1 MDMYDKSIDKE
12 KRESLELAEA
22 SREREWSYPSFVRE
36 LFHGKLPW
44 SLIYPFPEQSEA
56 DKKIGTDYLEKLKVF
71 LQTHL
76 DPDEVD
82 KTGEIPDEV
91 IRGLAQLGAFAMK
104 IPGDYDGLGLS
115 QVNYNRAIHLV
126 GSYCGSTAV
135 FLSAHQSI
143 GVPYPLTLFGT
154 EEQKRKYLPRF
165 RNGAISGFAL
175 TEPDAG
181 SDPRTMKT
189 TATPTEDGK
198 YYLINGEKLWCSN
211 GNIADILVVMCL
223 TPPKIERG
231 KEKKQITAFI
241 VEANTPGFQVAY
253 RCNFMGLHG
262 VKLGLLK
269 FNNLKVPQENILG
282 GEGQGLKLAF
292 VTLNTG
298 RLTVPAAVTGA
309 SKWCIWVARKW
320 AVERKQWGASI
331 GEHEAVAT
339 KLAFISSSTFAM
351 DAVTWLTS
359 HLADV
364 HLRQGFGGLS
374 SEALAK
380 EDAKKVD
387 IRLEAAMAKLFCTE
401 VSCKVID
408 ETFQIRGG
416 RGFETSP
423 SLKGRGEAGY
433 AVERMFRDARVNL
446 IIEGTSQIMRLF
458 IAREA
463 LDPHLKRI
471 EPILSP
477 KTPILKKIKL
487 AFLTGWYYLFWFP
500 RLWLPGLIFKGTENL
515 PHPLKKHVKFVYAT
529 TRRLARELFLNML
542 IYQQRLEAKQNILSR
557 FVDIGTD
564 LFVISCVCSYAAS
577 QAKEKDAAYAAS
589 PVELADLF
597 CYQARTRIAR
607 NFQDVWSNQDRMIK
621 VIAKKLMS
629 GGYEWLENEI
639 IK

>member
-1 MDMYDKSIDKE
+1 MDVFDKGMSKE
-12 KRESLELAEA
+12 KRESLELAES
-22 SREREWSYPSFVRE
+22 SRESEWYYPSFVRE
-36 LFHGKLPW
+36 LFHGRLPW
-44 SLIYPFPEQSEA
+44 KLIYPFPQQSEA
-56 DKKIGTDYLEKLKVF
+56 DKKIGTDYQEKLKSF
-71 LQTHL
+71 LEAHL

-82 KTGEIPDEV
+82 KTGEIPQDV
-91 IRGLAQLGAFAMK
+91 IRGLTDIGAFAMK
-104 IPGDYDGLGLS
+104 ISPDYDGLGLS

-126 GSYCGSTAV
+126 ASYCGSTAV
-135 FLSAHQSI
+135 LLSAHQSI
-143 GVPYPLTLFGT
+143 GVPFPLALFGT

-165 RNGAISGFAL
+165 RKGAISGFAL

-189 TATPTEDGK
+189 TATPTQDGK

-231 KEKKQITAFI
+231 KEKKQITAFL
-241 VEANTPGFQVAY
+241 VETNTPGFEVAY
-253 RCNFMGLHG
+253 RCSFMGLHG

-269 FNNLKVPQENILG
+269 FNNLKVPKENILL

-292 VTLNTG
+292 VTLNIG
-298 RLTVPAAVTGA
+298 RLTVPAAVTGM
-309 SKWCIWVARKW
+309 SKWCISVVRKW
-320 AVERKQWGASI
+320 SKERKQWGAPI

-339 KLAFISSSTFAM
+339 KLAFITSTTFAL

-359 HLADV
+359 HMA
-364 HLRQGFGGLS
+364 
-374 SEALAK
+374 
-380 EDAKKVD
+380 DAKKLD

-401 VSCKVID
+401 ASCKIID

-416 RGFETSP
+416 RGFETSS
-423 SLKGRGEAGY
+423 SLKARGEAGY
-433 AVERMFRDARVNL
+433 AVERMYRDARVNL

-477 KTPILKKIKL
+477 RTPILKKIKL
-487 AFLTGWYYLFWFP
+487 SISAGLHYLFWYP
-500 RLWLPGLIFKGTENL
+500 GLWLPCFAVKGTAGL
-515 PHPLKKHVKFVYAT
+515 PPALKKHVKFARAT
-529 TRRLARELFLNML
+529 TKRLARKLFLDMV
-542 IYQQRLEAKQNILSR
+542 IYQQRLESKQNILAR
-557 FVDIGTD
+557 YVDIGTD
-564 LFVISCVCSYAAS
+564 LFAIATVCSYAAS
-577 QAKEKDAAYAAS
+577 LSKQKDAQLAAS

-597 CYQARTRIAR
+597 CRQARTRIAN
-607 NFQDVWSNQDRMIK
+607 NFREVCCNQDKMIK
-621 VIAKKLMS
+621 AIAKKLLS